1 MTVGGAPSKPT
12 AAPAADQA
20 ARGGYRTNLTLAR
33 SALLEAGTATIDSTV
48 LARSNHSGPIRFRYA
63 AESESLSRRQ
73 ARADAEEGVPARFRI
88 HPIPETDMHDPERD
102 IRDIPLSQL
111 ELSPGNVRKT
121 PADASAFTELK
132 ASIAA
137 HGLLENLI
145 ARAMEPGTDCVAR
158 YGVIAG
164 GRRLAAMQALAAEG
178 TLDEDHLVPC
188 RMIGAIVAAEEV
200 SLAENSVRA
209 AMHPADQV
217 EAFRRLADAGSTAGA
232 IAARFGVSERTVEK
246 RLRLGNAAPVLLE
259 AYRAGEIDLDTL
271 MAFAVTTD
279 QAHQTAVWETVSQQG
294 YRPGAWQIKR
304 LLTEDRVSA
313 TSAIARFVGLEAYE
327 AAGGRIDRD
336 LFAEED
342 ERGIWFDDPD
352 LLNKLA
358 MDSLQVAAR
367 ELETRWKWAQARLD
381 VDWSATAA
389 FGRVR
394 PQPAEPTDQEKAE
407 IERLRT
413 RNGELA
419 NMDDEDWTE
428 ELVEEA
434 ESNETRLDEIEAII
448 EARAVYRRED
458 IAIAGCIATV
468 GNDGELKLIQGLV
481 RPEDMPARE
490 SGDADAAGHADTAD
504 GEENTISGI
513 DAPTFVAPLASPGD
527 AEAEARKEAGVG
539 IGLADDLR
547 AIRTAI
553 VKSQLACDFEAAFDL
568 LLFQLARSVF
578 TSGYHDDALDIRAA
592 ETPDRPALRVNDD
605 AFGTINVGEKHF
617 EIDRAGQKLDWTGLP
632 DAEAFA
638 ELRALPERDK
648 RTLFASCVARTLKG
662 QLAFEPKARP
672 EVEATVARLGI
683 DFAAAVRGN
692 RDQVWTA
699 DLLWSRL
706 RKNRIL
712 AIARETLGE
721 TWAQAEAKQ
730 KKAEIAKAMQDAFA
744 HVDGVP
750 AGVTA
755 EGRAA
760 AIAWTPPG
768 FRAFD
773 TGTVDDSTS
782 ADDEGTTA
790 PEPQSTVADTP
801 LGGAPEDEGDDVN
814 GGADPSGADS
824 DTSQSGDP
832 EAGAPA
838 DSVADLAQVEA
849 QQPMNARVHSVVE
862 SIDAPAVAERRA
874 AALASAKN
882 ADAPPPVAASAPEAD
897 GAGDHDAMRITIAGG
912 GHDVSV
918 EPEQVMAPPRGNG
931 HDNKAELLE
940 IPAFLRR
947 G

>member
-1 MTVGGAPSKPT
+1 
-12 AAPAADQA
+12 
-20 ARGGYRTNLTLAR
+20 
-33 SALLEAGTATIDSTV
+33 
-48 LARSNHSGPIRFRYA
+48 
-63 AESESLSRRQ
+63 
-73 ARADAEEGVPARFRI
+73 
-88 HPIPETDMHDPERD
+88 MHDPERD
-102 IRDIPLSQL
+102 IRDFPLSQL

-145 ARAMEPGTDCVAR
+145 ARAMEPDTDCVAR
-158 YGVIAG
+158 YAVIAG

-178 TLDEDHLVPC
+178 ALEEDHPVPC
-188 RMIGAIVAAEEV
+188 RMIEDIVAAEEV
-200 SLAENSVRA
+200 SLAENTVRT

-217 EAFRRLADAGSTAGA
+217 EAFRRLADAGSTAAA

-259 AYRAGEIDLDTL
+259 AYRAGEIDLETL

-279 QAHQTAVWETVSQQG
+279 QARQSAVWETVSQQG

-313 TSAIARFVGLEAYE
+313 TSAIARFVGIEAYE

-367 ELETRWKWAQARLD
+367 ELETRWKWAEARLD

-394 PQPAEPTDQEKAE
+394 PQPAEPTDEEKAE

-413 RNGELA
+413 RNDELA

-428 ELVEEA
+428 ELGRRSRCQRDPARRDRGHDRGPRGLPARGYRYRRVHRHRRQRRRA
-434 ESNETRLDEIEAII
+434 QTDPGPGQARGH
-448 EARAVYRRED
+448 ARARSRRCGRGRTRRYCRWRGTPSP
-458 IAIAGCIATV
+458 A
-468 GNDGELKLIQGLV
+468 LM
-481 RPEDMPARE
+481 RPHSWLPSLLPAMRKPRRARKRA
-490 SGDADAAGHADTAD
+490 SA
-504 GEENTISGI
+504 S
-513 DAPTFVAPLASPGD
+513 ASPT
-527 AEAEARKEAGVG
+527 
-539 IGLADDLR
+539 ILR

-578 TSGYHDDALDIRAA
+578 TSGYHDDALDIRAT
-592 ETPDRPALRVNDD
+592 ETRTVRPCGSTTMLSA
-605 AFGTINVGEKHF
+605 TINVGEKHL
-617 EIDRAGQKLDWTGLP
+617 EIDRAAQKLDWTGLS

-648 RTLFASCVARTLKG
+648 HISVRVLRRTHAKGPTGVRTQGSARGRSDRGPARHRLRRRRPRQPRSGLDRRSAVVAACARTASSPLP
-662 QLAFEPKARP
+662 ARRWARP
-672 EVEATVARLGI
+672 GRKRKPSRRRRRSPRRCRTPSPTATACPPG
-683 DFAAAVRGN
+683 
-692 RDQVWTA
+692 
-699 DLLWSRL
+699 SR
-706 RKNRIL
+706 
-712 AIARETLGE
+712 
-721 TWAQAEAKQ
+721 
-730 KKAEIAKAMQDAFA
+730 
-744 HVDGVP
+744 P
-750 AGVTA
+750 
-755 EGRAA
+755 RAA
-760 AIAWTPPG
+760 PRPSPG
-768 FRAFD
+768 RRPASAPSIPALSTTVPSAD
-773 TGTVDDSTS
+773 DDRDNRPRTATVDDRIRHRSMRWNT
-782 ADDEGTTA
+782 
-790 PEPQSTVADTP
+790 
-801 LGGAPEDEGDDVN
+801 
-814 GGADPSGADS
+814 DS
-824 DTSQSGDP
+824 DRPIGRRMAKPRKTDAYGRP
-832 EAGAPA
+832 MHYRAMIAEPAP
-838 DSVADLAQVEA
+838 VGA

-874 AALASAKN
+874 AALASNVN
-882 ADAPPPVAASAPEAD
+882 ADATPPVAASVPEDGRPAPPA
-897 GAGDHDAMRITIAGG
+897 IAGAG
-912 GHDVSV
+912 GHDNVPV
-918 EPEQVMAPPRGNG
+918 EPERVMAPPRGNG

>member
-1 MTVGGAPSKPT
+1 M
-12 AAPAADQA
+12 
-20 ARGGYRTNLTLAR
+20 
-33 SALLEAGTATIDSTV
+33 
-48 LARSNHSGPIRFRYA
+48 
-63 AESESLSRRQ
+63 
-73 ARADAEEGVPARFRI
+73 
-88 HPIPETDMHDPERD
+88 
-102 IRDIPLSQL
+102 
-111 ELSPGNVRKT
+111 
-121 PADASAFTELK
+121 
-132 ASIAA
+132 
-137 HGLLENLI
+137 
-145 ARAMEPGTDCVAR
+145 
-158 YGVIAG
+158 
-164 GRRLAAMQALAAEG
+164 
-178 TLDEDHLVPC
+178 
-188 RMIGAIVAAEEV
+188 
-200 SLAENSVRA
+200 
-209 AMHPADQV
+209 
-217 EAFRRLADAGSTAGA
+217 
-232 IAARFGVSERTVEK
+232 EK

-259 AYRAGEIDLDTL
+259 AYRAGEIDLETL

-279 QAHQTAVWETVSQQG
+279 QARQSAVWAAVSHQG

-304 LLTEDRVSA
+304 LLTEDQVPA
-313 TSAIARFVGLEAYE
+313 TSAIARFVGIEAYE

-342 ERGIWFDDPD
+342 ERGIWLDNPD

-367 ELETRWKWAQARLD
+367 ELETRWKWAEARLD

-394 PQPAEPTDQEKAE
+394 PQPAEPTDGEKAE

-413 RNGELA
+413 RNDELA

-434 ESNETRLDEIEAII
+434 DANETRLDEIEAMI

-468 GNDGELKLIQGLV
+468 GNDGELKLIQGLA

-490 SGDADAAGHADTAD
+490 SNDANMAGQDDTGD
-504 GEENTISGI
+504 GESASSSIE
-513 DAPTFVAPLASPGD
+513 APTLGAPLASPGD

-568 LLFQLARSVF
+568 LLFQLARGVF
-578 TSGYHDDALDIRAA
+578 TSGYHDDALDIRVA
-592 ETPDRPALRVNDD
+592 ETPDRPAMRVNDD
-605 AFGTINVGEKHF
+605 AFGDINVGEKHL
-617 EIDRAGQKLDWTGLP
+617 EIDRAAQNLDWTGLS

-672 EVEATVARLGI
+672 EVEATVARLDI
-683 DFAAAVRGN
+683 DFVAAVRGN

-706 RKNRIL
+706 RKDRIL
-712 AIARETLGE
+712 AIARGTLGE
-721 TWAQAEAKQ
+721 TWAQAEAQQ
-730 KKAEIAKAMQDAFA
+730 KKADIAKAMQDAFA
-744 HVDGVP
+744 HGDGVP

-773 TGTVDDSTS
+773 TGTVDDSAL

-790 PEPQSTVADTP
+790 PEPQPSKIDMPSVHTLEYSSV
-801 LGGAPEDEGDDVN
+801 
-814 GGADPSGADS
+814 DPSGADGEARQ
-824 DTSQSGDP
+824 DDATEADALPGDDP
-832 EAGAPA
+832 EPTP
-838 DSVADLAQVEA
+838 VEA
-849 QQPMNARVHSVVE
+849 PQPMNARVQSVVE

-874 AALASAKN
+874 AALASNVN
-882 ADAPPPVAASAPEAD
+882 ADATP
-897 GAGDHDAMRITIAGG
+897 
-912 GHDVSV
+912 SV
-918 EPEQVMAPPRGNG
+918 EREQVLAPPRGNG

>member
-1 MTVGGAPSKPT
+1 
-12 AAPAADQA
+12 
-20 ARGGYRTNLTLAR
+20 
-33 SALLEAGTATIDSTV
+33 
-48 LARSNHSGPIRFRYA
+48 
-63 AESESLSRRQ
+63 
-73 ARADAEEGVPARFRI
+73 
-88 HPIPETDMHDPERD
+88 MHDPERD
-102 IRDIPLSQL
+102 ISDIPLSQL
-111 ELSPGNVRKT
+111 ELSPDNARKT

-145 ARAMEPGTDCVAR
+145 ARSMEPGPDGPRR
-158 YGVIAG
+158 YAVIAG

-178 TLDEDHLVPC
+178 ALEEDHPVPC
-188 RMIGAIVAAEEV
+188 RMIGSIVAAEEV

-217 EAFRRLADAGSTAGA
+217 EAFRRLADAGSTAAA

-279 QAHQTAVWETVSQQG
+279 HARQSAVWAAVSQQG

-304 LLTEDRVSA
+304 LLTEGRVPA
-313 TSAIARFVGLEAYE
+313 TSAIARFVGIEAYE
-327 AAGGRIDRD
+327 GAGGQIDRD

-358 MDSLQVAAR
+358 MDSLQAAAR
-367 ELETRWKWAQARLD
+367 ELETRWKWAEARLD
-381 VDWSATAA
+381 MDWSATAA

-394 PQPAEPTDQEKAE
+394 PQPAEPTGGEKAE

-413 RNGELA
+413 RNDELA
-419 NMDDEDWTE
+419 NMDDDGWTE
-428 ELVEEA
+428 ELIEEA
-434 ESNETRLDEIEAII
+434 EGNEERLDEIEATI

-490 SGDADAAGHADTAD
+490 AGEAGAAGHDDTGD
-504 GEENTISGI
+504 EENTISGI

-592 ETPDRPALRVNDD
+592 ETPDRPAMRVNDD
-605 AFGTINVGEKHF
+605 AFGTINVGEKHL
-617 EIDRAGQKLDWTGLP
+617 EIDRAAQKLDWAGLP
-632 DAEAFA
+632 DDKAFA

-648 RTLFASCVARTLKG
+648 RTLFASCVARMLKG

-692 RDQVWTA
+692 RNQVWTA

-706 RKNRIL
+706 RKDRIL
-712 AIARETLGE
+712 AVARETLGE
-721 TWAQAEAKQ
+721 AWAQAEAKQ
-730 KKAEIAKAMQDAFA
+730 KKADIAKAMQDAFA
-744 HVDGVP
+744 HGDGVP

-773 TGTVDDSTS
+773 TGAVDDSAS

-790 PEPQSTVADTP
+790 PEQQPSKIDMPSVDALEHSSVDPSRADGEAPQDDATEADALP
-801 LGGAPEDEGDDVN
+801 GDD
-814 GGADPSGADS
+814 
-824 DTSQSGDP
+824 P
-832 EAGAPA
+832 EPTP
-838 DSVADLAQVEA
+838 VEA
-849 QQPMNARVHSVVE
+849 PRRPMNVSVPCIVE

-874 AALASAKN
+874 AALAAAAN
-882 ADAPPPVAASAPEAD
+882 EDATLPVAASAPEVAGPPAAD
-897 GAGDHDAMRITIAGG
+897 AGD
-912 GHDVSV
+912 HDVSV
-918 EPEQVMAPPRGNG
+918 EREQVLAPPRGNG
-931 HDNKAELLE
+931 HDNGAELLE
-940 IPAFLRR
+940 IPTFLRR

>member
-1 MTVGGAPSKPT
+1 
-12 AAPAADQA
+12 
-20 ARGGYRTNLTLAR
+20 
-33 SALLEAGTATIDSTV
+33 
-48 LARSNHSGPIRFRYA
+48 
-63 AESESLSRRQ
+63 
-73 ARADAEEGVPARFRI
+73 
-88 HPIPETDMHDPERD
+88 MHDPESE

-121 PADASAFTELK
+121 PANASAFTELK

-217 EAFRRLADAGSTAGA
+217 EAFRRLADAGSTAAA

-313 TSAIARFVGLEAYE
+313 TSAIARLVGLEAYE

-367 ELETRWKWAQARLD
+367 ELETRWKWAEARLD
-381 VDWSATAA
+381 VDWNTTAS

-394 PQPAEPTDQEKAE
+394 PQPAKPTDEEKAE

-413 RNGELA
+413 RNDELA
-419 NMDDEDWTE
+419 NMDDDGWTE

-605 AFGTINVGEKHF
+605 AFGTINVGEKHL

-706 RKNRIL
+706 RKDRIL

-773 TGTVDDSTS
+773 TGAVDDSAS

-790 PEPQSTVADTP
+790 PEPQPLKIDTP
-801 LGGAPEDEGDDVN
+801 STDAAEHS
-814 GGADPSGADS
+814 GADPSGADG
-824 DTSQSGDP
+824 DTSQSGAPEDGTLPDNDSDP
-832 EAGAPA
+832 AP
-838 DSVADLAQVEA
+838 VEA
-849 QQPMNARVHSVVE
+849 EKPMNAGVQSVVE
-862 SIDAPAVAERRA
+862 SIDAPAVADRRA
-874 AALASAKN
+874 AALASAVN
-882 ADAPPPVAASAPEAD
+882 ADATPPVAASAPEAA

-912 GHDVSV
+912 GSNVPV
-918 EPEQVMAPPRGNG
+918 EPERVMAPPRGNG

>member
-1 MTVGGAPSKPT
+1 
-12 AAPAADQA
+12 
-20 ARGGYRTNLTLAR
+20 
-33 SALLEAGTATIDSTV
+33 
-48 LARSNHSGPIRFRYA
+48 
-63 AESESLSRRQ
+63 
-73 ARADAEEGVPARFRI
+73 
-88 HPIPETDMHDPERD
+88 
-102 IRDIPLSQL
+102 
-111 ELSPGNVRKT
+111 
-121 PADASAFTELK
+121 
-132 ASIAA
+132 
-137 HGLLENLI
+137 
-145 ARAMEPGTDCVAR
+145 
-158 YGVIAG
+158 
-164 GRRLAAMQALAAEG
+164 
-178 TLDEDHLVPC
+178 
-188 RMIGAIVAAEEV
+188 
-200 SLAENSVRA
+200 
-209 AMHPADQV
+209 
-217 EAFRRLADAGSTAGA
+217 
-232 IAARFGVSERTVEK
+232 
-246 RLRLGNAAPVLLE
+246 
-259 AYRAGEIDLDTL
+259 
-271 MAFAVTTD
+271 
-279 QAHQTAVWETVSQQG
+279 
-294 YRPGAWQIKR
+294 
-304 LLTEDRVSA
+304 
-313 TSAIARFVGLEAYE
+313 
-327 AAGGRIDRD
+327 
-336 LFAEED
+336 
-342 ERGIWFDDPD
+342 
-352 LLNKLA
+352 
-358 MDSLQVAAR
+358 MDSLQVGGEGTGDTLEMGRGAAR
-367 ELETRWKWAQARLD
+367 RGLERHRR
-381 VDWSATAA
+381 

-394 PQPAEPTDQEKAE
+394 PQPAEPTDEEKAE

-413 RNGELA
+413 RNDELA
-419 NMDDEDWTE
+419 NMDDENWTE
-428 ELVEEA
+428 ELVEDA
-434 ESNETRLDEIEAII
+434 DANETRLDEIEAMI

-490 SGDADAAGHADTAD
+490 AGDADAAGD
-504 GEENTISGI
+504 EEDVLSGI
-513 DAPTFVAPLASPGD
+513 EAPTLAASFASPGD

-553 VKSQLACDFEAAFDL
+553 VKSHLACDFDAAFDL

-578 TSGYHDDALDIRAA
+578 TTGYHDDAFDIRAA
-592 ETPDRPALRVNDD
+592 ETPDRPAMRVNDD
-605 AFGTINVGEKHF
+605 AFGNINVGEKHL

-638 ELRALPERDK
+638 ELRALPEQEK
-648 RTLFASCVARTLKG
+648 RALFASCVSRTLKG

-672 EVEATVARLGI
+672 EVEATVARLDI

-706 RKNRIL
+706 RKDRIL
-712 AIARETLGE
+712 AIARGTLGE

-730 KKAEIAKAMQDAFA
+730 KKADIAKAMEDAFA
-744 HVDGVP
+744 HGDGIP

-773 TGTVDDSTS
+773 TGTVDDEGAAS
-782 ADDEGTTA
+782 DEGTTA
-790 PEPQSTVADTP
+790 PEPQPAVADTP
-801 LGGAPEDEGDDVN
+801 LGDAPEDDGDDAD

-838 DSVADLAQVEA
+838 DNVADPAPAEA
-849 QQPMNARVHSVVE
+849 QQPMNAGVQSVVE

-874 AALASAKN
+874 TALASAVN
-882 ADAPPPVAASAPEAD
+882 ADATPPVAAAAPEAA
-897 GAGDHDAMRITIAGG
+897 GAGDHDAMRITTAGG
-912 GHDVSV
+912 GSNVPV

>member
-1 MTVGGAPSKPT
+1 M
-12 AAPAADQA
+12 
-20 ARGGYRTNLTLAR
+20 
-33 SALLEAGTATIDSTV
+33 
-48 LARSNHSGPIRFRYA
+48 
-63 AESESLSRRQ
+63 
-73 ARADAEEGVPARFRI
+73 
-88 HPIPETDMHDPERD
+88 
-102 IRDIPLSQL
+102 
-111 ELSPGNVRKT
+111 
-121 PADASAFTELK
+121 
-132 ASIAA
+132 
-137 HGLLENLI
+137 
-145 ARAMEPGTDCVAR
+145 
-158 YGVIAG
+158 
-164 GRRLAAMQALAAEG
+164 
-178 TLDEDHLVPC
+178 
-188 RMIGAIVAAEEV
+188 
-200 SLAENSVRA
+200 
-209 AMHPADQV
+209 
-217 EAFRRLADAGSTAGA
+217 
-232 IAARFGVSERTVEK
+232 EK

-259 AYRAGEIDLDTL
+259 AYRAGEIDLETL

-279 QAHQTAVWETVSQQG
+279 QARQNAVWETVNQQG

-313 TSAIARFVGLEAYE
+313 TSAIARFVGIEAYE

-358 MDSLQVAAR
+358 IDSLQVAAR
-367 ELETRWKWAQARLD
+367 ELETRWKWAEARLD

-394 PQPAEPTDQEKAE
+394 PQPAEPTDGEKAE

-413 RNGELA
+413 RNDGLA
-419 NMDDEDWTE
+419 NMDDDGWTE

-434 ESNETRLDEIEAII
+434 ESNETRLDEIEAMI

-481 RPEDMPARE
+481 KPEDMPARE
-490 SGDADAAGHADTAD
+490 SGDADAAGHDHTGD
-504 GEENTISGI
+504 EENTITGI
-513 DAPTFVAPLASPGD
+513 DAPTLVAPLVSPGD
-527 AEAEARKEAGVG
+527 AEAEARKEVGVG

-568 LLFQLARSVF
+568 LLFQLARSVL
-578 TSGYHDDALDIRAA
+578 TSGYHDDALDIRAV
-592 ETPDRPALRVNDD
+592 ETPDRPAMRVNDD
-605 AFGTINVGEKHF
+605 AFGTVNVGEKHL
-617 EIDRAGQKLDWTGLP
+617 EIDRAAQKLDWTGLP

-648 RTLFASCVARTLKG
+648 RALFASCVARTLKG

-672 EVEATVARLGI
+672 EVKATIAQLGI
-683 DFAAAVRGN
+683 DFASAVRGN
-692 RDQVWTA
+692 RDQVWTS

-706 RKNRIL
+706 RKDRIL
-712 AIARETLGE
+712 AIARETLGD

-730 KKAEIAKAMQDAFA
+730 KKADIAKAMQDAFT
-744 HVDGVP
+744 HGNDVP
-750 AGVTA
+750 AGITA

-773 TGTVDDSTS
+773 TGTVDDEGA
-782 ADDEGTTA
+782 ADDPGTTA
-790 PEPQSTVADTP
+790 PEPQPSKIDTP
-801 LGGAPEDEGDDVN
+801 STDALEHSD
-814 GGADPSGADS
+814 ADPSGADG
-824 DTSQSGDP
+824 DTSQSEIP
-832 EAGAPA
+832 EAGALPDNDADPA
-838 DSVADLAQVEA
+838 PVEEP
-849 QQPMNARVHSVVE
+849 QIMNAGVPSVVE

-874 AALASAKN
+874 AELASAVN
-882 ADAPPPVAASAPEAD
+882 ADATLLVAASTPEA
-897 GAGDHDAMRITIAGG
+897 AE
-912 GHDVSV
+912 HDVSLKR
-918 EPEQVMAPPRGNG
+918 EQVLAAPRGNG

>member
-1 MTVGGAPSKPT
+1 
-12 AAPAADQA
+12 
-20 ARGGYRTNLTLAR
+20 
-33 SALLEAGTATIDSTV
+33 
-48 LARSNHSGPIRFRYA
+48 
-63 AESESLSRRQ
+63 
-73 ARADAEEGVPARFRI
+73 
-88 HPIPETDMHDPERD
+88 MHDPERD

-111 ELSPGNVRKT
+111 ELSPDNVRKT
-121 PADASAFTELK
+121 PADVSAFTELK

-158 YGVIAG
+158 YAVIAG

-178 TLDEDHLVPC
+178 ALEGDHPVPC
-188 RMIGAIVAAEEV
+188 RMIEDIVAAEEV

-217 EAFRRLADAGSTAGA
+217 EAFRRLADAGSTAAA

-259 AYRAGEIDLDTL
+259 AYRADEIDLDTL

-279 QAHQTAVWETVSQQG
+279 QARQNAVWETVSQQG

-304 LLTEDRVSA
+304 LLTEDRVPA

-367 ELETRWKWAQARLD
+367 ELETRWKWAEARLD
-381 VDWSATAA
+381 MDWSATAA
-389 FGRVR
+389 YGRVR
-394 PQPAEPTDQEKAE
+394 PQPAEPTDGETAE
-407 IERLRT
+407 IECLRT
-413 RNGELA
+413 RNDELA
-419 NMDDEDWTE
+419 NMDDDGWTE
-428 ELVEEA
+428 ELIEEA
-434 ESNETRLDEIEAII
+434 EGNEKRLDEIEATI

-481 RPEDMPARE
+481 RPEDMPTRE
-490 SGDADAAGHADTAD
+490 AGDADAAGQDDTGDRESA
-504 GEENTISGI
+504 NSGI
-513 DAPTFVAPLASPGD
+513 DAPTFMAPLASPGD

-568 LLFQLARSVF
+568 LLFQIARSVF
-578 TSGYHDDALDIRAA
+578 TSGYHDDALDIRAT
-592 ETPDRPALRVNDD
+592 ETPDRPAMRVNDD
-605 AFGTINVGEKHF
+605 AFGDINVGEKHL
-617 EIDRAGQKLDWTGLP
+617 EIDRAAQKLDWTGLP
-632 DAEAFA
+632 DAEVFA

-648 RTLFASCVARTLKG
+648 QTLFASCVARTLKG

-692 RDQVWTA
+692 RNQVWTA

-706 RKNRIL
+706 RKDRIL

-721 TWAQAEAKQ
+721 AWAQAEAKQ

-744 HVDGVP
+744 HGDGVP

-773 TGTVDDSTS
+773 TGAVDDSAL

-790 PEPQSTVADTP
+790 PEPQPSKIDTP
-801 LGGAPEDEGDDVN
+801 LENALEHSSV
-814 GGADPSGADS
+814 DPSGADGEARQ
-824 DTSQSGDP
+824 DDATEADALPGDDP
-832 EAGAPA
+832 EPTP
-838 DSVADLAQVEA
+838 VEA
-849 QQPMNARVHSVVE
+849 TRRPMNVSVPCIVE

-874 AALASAKN
+874 AALASAMN
-882 ADAPPPVAASAPEAD
+882 ADAPLPVAASAPEV
-897 GAGDHDAMRITIAGG
+897 AGPPAPDAS
-912 GHDVSV
+912 GHGVSV
-918 EPEQVMAPPRGNG
+918 EREQVLAPPRGNG
-931 HDNKAELLE
+931 HDNGAELLE

>member
-1 MTVGGAPSKPT
+1 
-12 AAPAADQA
+12 
-20 ARGGYRTNLTLAR
+20 
-33 SALLEAGTATIDSTV
+33 
-48 LARSNHSGPIRFRYA
+48 
-63 AESESLSRRQ
+63 
-73 ARADAEEGVPARFRI
+73 
-88 HPIPETDMHDPERD
+88 MHDPESD

-121 PADASAFTELK
+121 PADASAFTELN

-145 ARAMEPGTDCVAR
+145 TRSMGPGPDGIAR
-158 YGVIAG
+158 YAVIAG

-178 TLDEDHLVPC
+178 ALEEDHPVPC
-188 RMIGAIVAAEEV
+188 RMIGSIVAAEEV

-279 QAHQTAVWETVSQQG
+279 HARQSAVWAAVSQQV

-304 LLTEDRVSA
+304 LLTEDRVAA
-313 TSAIARFVGLEAYE
+313 TSAIARFVGIEAYE

-367 ELETRWKWAQARLD
+367 ELETRWKWAEARLD
-381 VDWSATAA
+381 VDWGATAS

-394 PQPAEPTDQEKAE
+394 PQPAEPTDEEMAE

-413 RNGELA
+413 RNDELA
-419 NMDDEDWTE
+419 NMDDDGWTE
-428 ELVEEA
+428 ELVEEPDA
-434 ESNETRLDEIEAII
+434 NETRLDEIEATI

-458 IAIAGCIATV
+458 IAIAGCIATI

-481 RPEDMPARE
+481 RPDDMPAHASE
-490 SGDADAAGHADTAD
+490 NANAAGQDDTGD
-504 GEENTISGI
+504 GERASSGI
-513 DAPTFVAPLASPGD
+513 EAPAFVAALASPGD
-527 AEAEARKEAGVG
+527 AAAEARKEAGVG

-578 TSGYHDDALDIRAA
+578 TTGYHDDALDIRAA
-592 ETPDRPALRVNDD
+592 ETPDRPAMRVNDD
-605 AFGTINVGEKHF
+605 AFGTINVGEKHL
-617 EIDRAGQKLDWTGLP
+617 EIDRAAQKLDWSGLP
-632 DAEAFA
+632 DADAFA

-648 RTLFASCVARTLKG
+648 HILFASCVARTLKG
-662 QLAFEPKARP
+662 QLAFEPTARP
-672 EVEATVARLGI
+672 EVEATVARLDI

-706 RKNRIL
+706 RKDRIL
-712 AIARETLGE
+712 AIARGTLGE
-721 TWAQAEAKQ
+721 TWAQVEAKQ
-730 KKAEIAKAMQDAFA
+730 KKADIARAIQDAFA
-744 HVDGVP
+744 HGESVP

-773 TGTVDDSTS
+773 TGAVDDSAS
-782 ADDEGTTA
+782 ADDEGTSA
-790 PEPQSTVADTP
+790 PEPQPSKINTP
-801 LGGAPEDEGDDVN
+801 SVDALEHSSV
-814 GGADPSGADS
+814 DPSGADGEARQ
-824 DTSQSGDP
+824 DDATEADALPGDDP
-832 EAGAPA
+832 EPAP
-838 DSVADLAQVEA
+838 VGA

-874 AALASAKN
+874 AALASNVN
-882 ADAPPPVAASAPEAD
+882 ADATP
-897 GAGDHDAMRITIAGG
+897 
-912 GHDVSV
+912 SV
-918 EPEQVMAPPRGNG
+918 GREQVLAPPRGNG
-931 HDNKAELLE
+931 RDDDTGLLE

>member
-1 MTVGGAPSKPT
+1 
-12 AAPAADQA
+12 
-20 ARGGYRTNLTLAR
+20 
-33 SALLEAGTATIDSTV
+33 
-48 LARSNHSGPIRFRYA
+48 
-63 AESESLSRRQ
+63 
-73 ARADAEEGVPARFRI
+73 
-88 HPIPETDMHDPERD
+88 MHDPERD

-111 ELSPGNVRKT
+111 ELSPDNVRRT

-145 ARAMEPGTDCVAR
+145 ARSMEPGADGPER
-158 YGVIAG
+158 YAVIAG
-164 GRRLAAMQALAAEG
+164 GRRLAAMQALAAGGVLE
-178 TLDEDHLVPC
+178 EDHPVPC
-188 RMIGAIVAAEEV
+188 RMIGGIVAAEEV

-217 EAFRRLADAGSTAGA
+217 EAFRRLADAGSTAAA

-259 AYRAGEIDLDTL
+259 AYRAGDIDLDTL

-279 QAHQTAVWETVSQQG
+279 HARQSAVWETVSQQG

-313 TSAIARFVGLEAYE
+313 TSAIARFVGIEAYE
-327 AAGGRIDRD
+327 AAGGKIDRD

-367 ELETRWKWAQARLD
+367 ELKTRWKWAEARLD
-381 VDWSATAA
+381 MDWSATAA

-394 PQPAEPTDQEKAE
+394 PQPAEPTDGEKAE

-419 NMDDEDWTE
+419 NMDDDGWTE

-434 ESNETRLDEIEAII
+434 DANETRLDEIEATI
-448 EARAVYRRED
+448 EARAIYRRED

-468 GNDGELKLIQGLV
+468 GNGGELKLIQGLV
-481 RPEDMPARE
+481 RSGDMPARE
-490 SGDADAAGHADTAD
+490 AGAAGHDDTGD
-504 GEENTISGI
+504 WENTISSI
-513 DAPTFVAPLASPGD
+513 AAPTFVAPLASPGD

-568 LLFQLARSVF
+568 LLFQLARGVF
-578 TSGYHDDALDIRAA
+578 TTGYHDDALDIRAA
-592 ETPDRPALRVNDD
+592 ETPDRPAMRVNDD
-605 AFGTINVGEKHF
+605 AFGNIHVGEKHL
-617 EIDRAGQKLDWTGLP
+617 EIDRAAQKLDWTGLP
-632 DAEAFA
+632 DDDAFA
-638 ELRALPERDK
+638 ELRALSEQDK

-706 RKNRIL
+706 RKDRIL

-721 TWAQAEAKQ
+721 AWAQAEAKQ
-730 KKAEIAKAMQDAFA
+730 KKAYIPKAMQDAFA
-744 HVDGVP
+744 HGGGVP

-773 TGTVDDSTS
+773 TGTVDDSGA
-782 ADDEGTTA
+782 ADDPGTTA
-790 PEPQSTVADTP
+790 PEPQPSVADTP
-801 LGGAPEDEGDDVN
+801 LGDAPEDDGDDAD
-814 GGADPSGADS
+814 GGADPSGADRN
-824 DTSQSGDP
+824 TSTSGVP
-832 EAGAPA
+832 EAGALPDNDSDPA
-838 DSVADLAQVEA
+838 PVDA

-874 AALASAKN
+874 AALASNVN
-882 ADAPPPVAASAPEAD
+882 ADATPPVAASAPEAD
-897 GAGDHDAMRITIAGG
+897 GAGDQDAMRITIAGG
-912 GHDVSV
+912 GHEVSV
-918 EPEQVMAPPRGNG
+918 EREQVLAPPRGNG
-931 HDNKAELLE
+931 QDNGSELLE

>member
-1 MTVGGAPSKPT
+1 
-12 AAPAADQA
+12 
-20 ARGGYRTNLTLAR
+20 
-33 SALLEAGTATIDSTV
+33 
-48 LARSNHSGPIRFRYA
+48 
-63 AESESLSRRQ
+63 
-73 ARADAEEGVPARFRI
+73 
-88 HPIPETDMHDPERD
+88 MHDPERD
-102 IRDIPLSQL
+102 ISDIPLSQL
-111 ELSPGNVRKT
+111 ELSPDNARKT
-121 PADASAFTELK
+121 PADDSAFTELK

-145 ARAMEPGTDCVAR
+145 ARSMEPGADGPGR
-158 YGVIAG
+158 YAVIAG

-178 TLDEDHLVPC
+178 ALEEDHPVPC
-188 RMIGAIVAAEEV
+188 RMIGDIVAAEEV

-217 EAFRRLADAGSTAGA
+217 EAFRRLADAGSTAAA

-259 AYRAGEIDLDTL
+259 AYRAGEIDLNTL

-279 QAHQTAVWETVSQQG
+279 QARQSVVWETVSQQG

-304 LLTEDRVSA
+304 LLTEDRVPA
-313 TSAIARFVGLEAYE
+313 TSAIVHFVGLEAYE

-342 ERGIWFDDPD
+342 ERGIWFDDPN

-358 MDSLQVAAR
+358 MDSLQAAAR
-367 ELETRWKWAQARLD
+367 ELETRWKWAEARLD

-394 PQPAEPTDQEKAE
+394 PQPAEPTDGEKAE

-413 RNGELA
+413 RNDELA
-419 NMDDEDWTE
+419 NMDDDGWTE

-434 ESNETRLDEIEAII
+434 ESNETRLDEIEAMI

-468 GNDGELKLIQGLV
+468 GNGGELKLIQGLV

-490 SGDADAAGHADTAD
+490 AGDAGAGGHDDTGD
-504 GEENTISGI
+504 EENTISGI

-553 VKSQLACDFEAAFDL
+553 VKSQLACDFDAAFDL
-568 LLFQLARSVF
+568 LLFQLARSVS
-578 TSGYHDDALDIRAA
+578 TTGYHDDALDIRAA
-592 ETPDRPALRVNDD
+592 ETPDRPAMRVNDD
-605 AFGTINVGEKHF
+605 AFGNINVGEKHL
-617 EIDRAGQKLDWTGLP
+617 EIDRAAQRLDWANLS

-638 ELRALPERDK
+638 EFRALPQQDK
-648 RTLFASCVARTLKG
+648 RTLFASCIARTLKG
-662 QLAFEPKARP
+662 QLAFEPTARP
-672 EVEATVARLGI
+672 EVEATVARLDI
-683 DFAAAVRGN
+683 DFASAIRGN

-706 RKNRIL
+706 RKDRIL

-721 TWAQAEAKQ
+721 TWAQAEAKR
-730 KKAEIAKAMQDAFA
+730 KKAEIAKAMEDAFA
-744 HVDGVP
+744 HGNGVP
-750 AGVTA
+750 AGITA

-773 TGTVDDSTS
+773 TGAVDDSAS

-790 PEPQSTVADTP
+790 PEPQPSKIDMPSVDA
-801 LGGAPEDEGDDVN
+801 LEHSSV
-814 GGADPSGADS
+814 DPSGADGEAPR
-824 DTSQSGDP
+824 DDATEADALPGDDP
-832 EAGAPA
+832 EPTP
-838 DSVADLAQVEA
+838 VEA
-849 QQPMNARVHSVVE
+849 TRRPMNVSVPCIVE
-862 SIDAPAVAERRA
+862 SIDAPVVAERRA
-874 AALASAKN
+874 AAIASAMN
-882 ADAPPPVAASAPEAD
+882 ADATLPVAASAPEVAGPPAAD
-897 GAGDHDAMRITIAGG
+897 AGDHD
-912 GHDVSV
+912 VSV
-918 EPEQVMAPPRGNG
+918 GREQVLAPPRGNG
-931 HDNKAELLE
+931 RDSDAELLE